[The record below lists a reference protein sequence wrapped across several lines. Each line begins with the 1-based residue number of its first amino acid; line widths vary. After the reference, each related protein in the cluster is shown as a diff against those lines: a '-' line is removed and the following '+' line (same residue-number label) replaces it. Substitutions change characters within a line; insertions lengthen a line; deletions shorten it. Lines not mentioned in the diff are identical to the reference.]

1 MIYERYPEKQMS
13 IVNKWGNSLALR
25 LPKDVVEKA
34 KLTEGMRVTIEVQD
48 GKIVVIPKKKY
59 TLDEL
64 LANTNPSDYG
74 GEIDWGNPVG
84 NEEW

>member
-1 MIYERYPEKQMS
+1 MS

-25 LPKDVVEKA
+25 FPKDVVEKA
-34 KLTEGMRVTIEVQD
+34 HLKEGTKVTIEVQD
-48 GKIVVIPKKKY
+48 GKIIIVLRKKY

-64 LANTNPSDYG
+64 LKNTNPSDYG
-74 GEIDWGNPVG
+74 GEMDWGDPVG